1 MKIDVKTLEKLV
13 WIIYKRFFIEKG
25 KLKDIQIK
33 IDQYIQI
40 RMVLVYKG
48 IETKIHIDEDIII
61 DSQGSIRY
69 GFLKLNYAKMLQEWV
84 KDIPQVSVNNTQIR
98 VKNEYLQDIRLNSQE
113 IELELY

>member
-1 MKIDVKTLEKLV
+1 
-13 WIIYKRFFIEKG
+13 
-25 KLKDIQIK
+25 
-33 IDQYIQI
+33 
-40 RMVLVYKG
+40 MVLVYKG
-48 IETKIHIDEDIII
+48 IETKIHIDARPYVNEDIIII